1 MPLMT
6 MTLLVHSV
14 HILHTMHILHIIQ
27 LVDVMQM
34 LQFVLVV
41 HMVPTMHIMRIV
53 HCVVSVENF
62 KFHVSLCVMVC
73 TGQQSAVFSYRV
85 SACCRVGSQG
95 FLCVRALLLLCA
107 SPVPVLQ
114 LSDHGLH
121 AA

>member
-1 MPLMT
+1 MRLMN
-6 MTLLVHSV
+6 MTPLVHSV
-14 HILHTMHILHIIQ
+14 HIIHTMHILHIIQ

-41 HMVPTMHIMRIV
+41 HMVPTMHVMRIV
-53 HCVVSVENF
+53 HCVVSVEKF
-62 KFHVSLCVMVC
+62 AFHVSLSVMVC

-85 SACCRVGSQG
+85 SACCRVGWQG
-95 FLCVRALLLLCA
+95 SLCVRAHLLLSA
-107 SPVPVLQ
+107 SPAALLQ